1 MNYPKQFFV
10 CIVVQ
15 MALSCVY
22 SSDYLNW
29 KDYNLLTIWT
39 VINMICFT
47 VFAYSLF
54 KMICK
59 QVFTSHSENIFIYLL
74 TSLVFSSLIGQ
85 SIFYF
90 YAPTLKDLF
99 NIFFFRLQLICFC
112 FHSFFC
118 FVSLKAYQKQ
128 MSKWFDDESE
138 QALGNQETLL
148 VSSPVNKRRTQS
160 ETEKQLE
167 MEKIQT
173 NNEYAEQL
181 LELGLGLD
189 SETIKV
195 NQLRS
200 RSFQNNN
207 TLSRISEENLYSD
220 LDARNRERSRKF
232 LKQRKPSIFDLKWP
246 IPVIDIQEVIKKT
259 DPEFFY
265 EQYKPMLLELQK
277 QQNRENNQKGYNS
290 RFQSNEVDYFQ
301 NDITNQFFENQFGSI

>member
-1 MNYPKQFFV
+1 
-10 CIVVQ
+10 
-15 MALSCVY
+15 
-22 SSDYLNW
+22 
-29 KDYNLLTIWT
+29 
-39 VINMICFT
+39 
-47 VFAYSLF
+47 
-54 KMICK
+54 
-59 QVFTSHSENIFIYLL
+59 
-74 TSLVFSSLIGQ
+74 
-85 SIFYF
+85 
-90 YAPTLKDLF
+90 
-99 NIFFFRLQLICFC
+99 
-112 FHSFFC
+112 
-118 FVSLKAYQKQ
+118 
-128 MSKWFDDESE
+128 
-138 QALGNQETLL
+138 
-148 VSSPVNKRRTQS
+148 
-160 ETEKQLE
+160 

-207 TLSRISEENLYSD
+207 TLSRISEENQFSD

-232 LKQRKPSIFDLKWP
+232 LKQSKPSIFDLKWP